1 MKVNRHCLTKGLM
14 ECGVTPNKMAEEDYI
29 HARLYA
35 FVEKYGVSALR
46 ALALSKL
53 YRTKLA

>member
-1 MKVNRHCLTKGLM
+1 M

-46 ALALSKL
+46 ALALSKHSHGKQSIEKA
-53 YRTKLA
+53 R